1 MSGTNDR
8 ALQGLV
14 FDQLG
19 LPGVT
24 LQVQRRETDLV
35 FRIRYPIRLNNPKRG
50 PMLTTEYRMTH
61 GVLKT
66 PMDIMHEL
74 PSIVELS
81 HVMAFTEVIRR
92 EMDWPAGWPV
102 PTPLQIERVL
112 TAPAKSWEM
121 N

>member
-1 MSGTNDR
+1 MSDRNDR

-14 FDQLG
+14 SDQLG

-24 LQVQRRETDLV
+24 LQVQRRGVDLV
-35 FRIRYPIRLNNPKRG
+35 FRIRYPIRLNDPKRG
-50 PMLTTEYRMTH
+50 PMLTTEYRFAE
-61 GVLKT
+61 GVLKASQ
-66 PMDIMHEL
+66 DVLHEL

-81 HVMAFTEVIRR
+81 HVMAFTEVVRR

-102 PTPLQIERVL
+102 PSPQQIERVL
-112 TAPAKSWEM
+112 TAPAKWEQ